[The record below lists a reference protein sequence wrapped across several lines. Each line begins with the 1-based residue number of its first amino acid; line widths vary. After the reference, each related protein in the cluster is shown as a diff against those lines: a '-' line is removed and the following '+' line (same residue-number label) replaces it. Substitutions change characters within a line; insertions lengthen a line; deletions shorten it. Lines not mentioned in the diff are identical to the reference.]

1 MPRPTDHDERRAHLI
16 DIAAKLVAKRGM
28 DGLTIREVAKAAGY
42 TTGIVTHYFADKR
55 QLLQMTF
62 DATADAVYGQ
72 VAAGAGGGATA
83 DARTVLEGF
92 LPLDAPRRRG
102 WRIWLAFWGHAIGD
116 AGLAADQRRRERRAR
131 ELVERVLRA
140 EIAAARLPARLD
152 VAAAA
157 RLVLAAIQGIA
168 AQAVFEPKQWPEA
181 VQRATL
187 EAALRGLSAGR

>member
-42 TTGIVTHYFADKR
+42 STGIVTHYFADKR

-72 VAAGAGGGATA
+72 VAAGAGEGAMS
-83 DARTVLEGF
+83 DAQTLLEGF
-92 LPLDAPRRRG
+92 LPLDAARRRG

-116 AGLAADQRRRERRAR
+116 PGLAADQRRRERRAR

-140 EIAAARLPARLD
+140 EIAAGRLPGVDLP
-152 VAAAA
+152 AAS

-168 AQAVFEPKQWPEA
+168 AQAVFEPKEWPEA

-187 EAALRGLSAGR
+187 AATLRGLSVGAR